1 MSIISEF
8 REFALKGNVVDLA
21 IGVII
26 GAAFNG
32 IVQSLVNDIVMPPI
46 GMATGGMDFA
56 DLEWVLQPAK
66 TSADG
71 EEVAAI
77 TIGYGKFINAII
89 SFLIVAWVLFLVIK
103 GVNSMK
109 RKEEEKPPTAPEKPE
124 DVKLLGEI
132 RDLLK
137 SRTP

>member
-1 MSIISEF
+1 MLTEF
-8 REFALKGNVVDLA
+8 REFALKGSVVDLA

-46 GMATGGMDFA
+46 GMATGGMDFG
-56 DLEWVLQPAK
+56 DLEWVLQPARVEN
-66 TSADG
+66 G
-71 EEVAAI
+71 EEIAAI
-77 TIGYGKFINAII
+77 TIGYGRFINATI

-103 GVNSMK
+103 GMNAMK
-109 RKEEEKPPTAPEKPE
+109 RKEEAKPATAPEKPE

-137 SRTP
+137 SR

>member
-1 MSIISEF
+1 MSILSEF

-46 GMATGGMDFA
+46 GLATGGMDFSELA
-56 DLEWVLQPAK
+56 WVLQPARME
-66 TSADG
+66 DG
-71 EEVAAI
+71 AEIAAV
-77 TIGYGKFINAII
+77 TIGYGKFINASI
-89 SFLIVAWVLFLVIK
+89 SFLIVAWVLFMVIK
-103 GVNSMK
+103 AMNAMK
-109 RKEEEKPPTAPEKPE
+109 RKEEAKPAAGPEKPE
-124 DVKLLGEI
+124 EVTLWGEI

-137 SRTP
+137 GQRQP

>member
-1 MSIISEF
+1 MSILSEF

-21 IGVII
+21 VGVII

-32 IVQSLVNDIVMPPI
+32 IVQSLVNDLVMPPI
-46 GMATGGMDFA
+46 GLATGGMDFS
-56 DLEWVLQPAK
+56 DLEWVLAPARVVN
-66 TSADG
+66 G
-71 EEVAAI
+71 EEIPAV
-77 TIGYGKFINAII
+77 TIGYGRFINATI

-103 GVNSMK
+103 GMNAMK
-109 RKEEEKPPTAPEKPE
+109 RKQEAAPATAPEKPE

-137 SRTP
+137 ERR